1 MIFIDID
8 ENWYKYNL
16 IYQLHRRTSTDITPT
31 RVLETFHMH
40 LEADDM
46 DSKKIEN
53 LERGAWVQILVLV
66 RKNLTLLVQ
75 TRYV

>member
-46 DSKKIEN
+46 DSKRIEN
-53 LERGAWVQILVLV
+53 LERGAWVQIFVLV